1 MYPPSGAEK
10 PSAHKLGPVAQ
21 RSEQGTH
28 NPLVVGSNPTGPTSS
43 NSIKSIENEQVMGK
57 FWGNCFRLILGE
69 LGSFRSFMVAKVA
82 TKSHRWNPDYPA
94 VSLDSG
100 RRQTICAST
109 ETQIYD
115 LISNFQRWRWFLCVL
130 FSTRPARL
138 FPAERAHAVSG
149 ASLRAMRL
157 GAPYGF
163 VNGGKGL
170 L

>member
-1 MYPPSGAEK
+1 
-10 PSAHKLGPVAQ
+10 
-21 RSEQGTH
+21 
-28 NPLVVGSNPTGPTSS
+28 LVVGSNPTGPTSS
-43 NSIKSIENEQVMGK
+43 NSIQIIGNEQVMGK
-57 FWGNCFRLILGE
+57 FWGNCFRSILGGLE
-69 LGSFRSFMVAKVA
+69 CFRSLLVTKVA
-82 TKSHRWNPDYPA
+82 IKSHRENPDYPA
-94 VSLDSG
+94 ASLDSG
-100 RRQTICAST
+100 RRQTSSAWT
-109 ETQIYD
+109 ETQICD
-115 LISNFQRWRWFLCVL
+115 LISNFQRWRWPHCVL